1 MILSTM
7 GIPQEVFG
15 HPKNF
20 AVFIVSAI
28 VLLIALLFTIASKKI
43 PANMRE
49 NTICFVFLFFY
60 FIDFKHPSS
69 LWGLG
74 ALYLLLLFVIIRSI
88 KKAHY
93 IVLLI
98 CCAYAALWLA
108 GWGYLQYMEWIPSNS
123 SYFVVTGPYH
133 NSAIL
138 AAMVAL
144 LLGVIINA
152 IISFYTSFKRK
163 PWFLGSLCVVVLFCI
178 PILILSAA
186 RAAYIAL
193 MTSVAYGLYFKIFI
207 RRPRVK
213 QLFGILTVL
222 LMISMAIAALY
233 VLKPESAKGRL
244 LIWKVSYQ
252 MIQDKPLF
260 GFGKGGFAANYL
272 YYQAAYMKSLASPE
286 EKLLA
291 GNTHLSFNEPLRVAV
306 EHGLLGA
313 GVYVAFT
320 IWLLFFRP
328 TQNKINII
336 SRSLLAGIT
345 AWSLFAY
352 PNQTFPILLLW
363 TLGIAYG
370 IDLNAYSHYTSPAI
384 RRNSIILSVTIC
396 CIALIA
402 GERLYR
408 KWNAYS
414 ELQTYLDTY
423 KEKIFSRQITFPT
436 EISKE
441 MTDDFNFIYIRCR
454 KERIAKLDT
463 TFLHSIH
470 FLKSHFP
477 TPNLWMMEGDYWKE
491 KGKWK
496 EAEAAYQLANDM
508 VPSLQKP
515 RGKLAILYKEMGRHE
530 EAMAIVREILTEKVK
545 VYGFETFLLHREL
558 KRIFEDSF

>member
-1 MILSTM
+1 MSILTGLTVILSTM

-286 EKLLA
+286 DYGVISDVGCISIIITSEEEYAMFASAMYNTNEEKNIE
-291 GNTHLSFNEPLRVAV
+291 GWLRD
-306 EHGLLGA
+306 
-313 GVYVAFT
+313 
-320 IWLLFFRP
+320 IWKECI
-328 TQNKINII
+328 TNKIVGTPEESVGKLINFFNK
-336 SRSLLAGIT
+336 SDAG
-345 AWSLFAY
+345 
-352 PNQTFPILLLW
+352 
-363 TLGIAYG
+363 
-370 IDLNAYSHYTSPAI
+370 
-384 RRNSIILSVTIC
+384 LSV
-396 CIALIA
+396 
-402 GERLYR
+402 
-408 KWNAYS
+408 
-414 ELQTYLDTY
+414 
-423 KEKIFSRQITFPT
+423 IFRTMSP
-436 EISKE
+436 E
-441 MTDDFNFIYIRCR
+441 N
-454 KERIAKLDT
+454 
-463 TFLHSIH
+463 
-470 FLKSHFP
+470 
-477 TPNLWMMEGDYWKE
+477 
-491 KGKWK
+491 KGKHQNENWTPK
-496 EAEAAYQLANDM
+496 NID
-508 VPSLQKP
+508 
-515 RGKLAILYKEMGRHE
+515 
-530 EAMAIVREILTEKVK
+530 
-545 VYGFETFLLHREL
+545 
-558 KRIFEDSF
+558 IFGNYINEDCN